1 MQSGNIIK
9 HDEVQHQLADYLWEN
24 IPGLEG
30 LLIITKD
37 GNVIEHR
44 TVPLYDQVY
53 NVEWLKHIG
62 NLISVRFQTG
72 DFRTQL
78 GGLDMTV
85 NIFKEKAVLVSMLR
99 TGHILTM
106 IIPRTAN
113 FDRLGH
119 ILSNYKRPGLMS

>member
-44 TVPLYDQVY
+44 TVPLYDKVY
-53 NVEWLKHIG
+53 NIEWLKHIG

>member
-1 MQSGNIIK
+1 MQSGNLVK
-9 HDEVQHQLADYLWEN
+9 HDQVQHQLADYLWEN

-30 LLIITKD
+30 LLIISKD

-53 NVEWLKHIG
+53 NIEWLKHIG

>member
-1 MQSGNIIK
+1 MQSGNLVK
-9 HDEVQHQLADYLWEN
+9 HDQIQHQLADYLWEN

-30 LLIITKD
+30 LLIINRD

-44 TVPLYDQVY
+44 TVLQYKNVY
-53 NVEWLKHIG
+53 NIEWLKHLG

-72 DFRTQL
+72 DFREQL

-99 TGHILTM
+99 TKHILTM
-106 IIPRTAN
+106 IIPRTTN
-113 FDRLGH
+113 FDKLGQ
-119 ILSNYKRPGLMS
+119 ILSRYKRPGL

>member
-1 MQSGNIIK
+1 MQSGNLVK
-9 HDEVQHQLADYLWEN
+9 HDQVQHQLADYLWEN

-30 LLIITKD
+30 LLIINRD

-44 TVPLYDQVY
+44 TVPLYKNVY
-53 NVEWLKHIG
+53 NIEWLKHLG
-62 NLISVRFQTG
+62 GLIYARFLTG

-99 TGHILTM
+99 TKHILTM
-106 IIPRTAN
+106 IIPRTTN
-113 FDRLGH
+113 FDKLGYV
-119 ILSNYKRPGLMS
+119 LSNYKRPGL

>member
-1 MQSGNIIK
+1 MQSGNLVK
-9 HDEVQHQLADYLWEN
+9 HDQVQHQLADYLWEN

-30 LLIITKD
+30 LLIINRD

-44 TVPLYDQVY
+44 TVPLYKNVY
-53 NVEWLKHIG
+53 NIDWLKHIG
-62 NLISVRFQTG
+62 SLISVRFQTG
-72 DFRTQL
+72 DFRKQL

-99 TGHILTM
+99 TKHILTM

-113 FDRLGH
+113 FDKLGH
-119 ILSNYKRPGLMS
+119 VLSNYKRPGL

>member
-1 MQSGNIIK
+1 MQSGNQVK
-9 HDEVQHQLADYLWEN
+9 HDQVQHQLADYLYEN

-30 LLIITKD
+30 LLIINRD

-44 TVPLYDQVY
+44 TVPLYKNVY
-53 NVEWLKHIG
+53 NIEWLKHLG
-62 NLISVRFQTG
+62 NLISARYQTG

-99 TGHILTM
+99 TKHILTM
-106 IIPRTAN
+106 IIPRATN
-113 FDRLGH
+113 FDKLGYV
-119 ILSNYKRPGLMS
+119 LSNYKRPGL